1 MHKENKQQKNCSSP
15 RQYRIKNKKINEKS
29 LKYKKSEKELTF
41 PREILRRRLQKKNQ
55 NPSGR

>member
-1 MHKENKQQKNCSSP
+1 MHKENKQQKIGSTP
-15 RQYRIKNKKINEKS
+15 WQYRIKKINEKS